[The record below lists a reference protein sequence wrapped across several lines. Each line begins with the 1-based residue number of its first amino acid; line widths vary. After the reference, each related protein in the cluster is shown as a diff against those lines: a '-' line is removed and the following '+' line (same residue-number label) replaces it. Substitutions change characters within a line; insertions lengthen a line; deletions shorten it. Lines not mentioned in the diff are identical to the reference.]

1 MNSRF
6 FLTVFITLI
15 FHLGFSQNIIKNGT
29 FKGKSKRT
37 KSFKKSS
44 SRLLNKK
51 GEFTAKSKSNSMIK
65 QSLMDF
71 NGQYRMQNFFLST
84 SFRIIFKCHLNM
96 VFGIVIII

>member
-29 FKGKSKRT
+29 FKGKPKRT

-51 GEFTAKSKSNSMIK
+51 GESCGYCGKTPDQFDNCNESP
-65 QSLMDF
+65 
-71 NGQYRMQNFFLST
+71 QN
-84 SFRIIFKCHLNM
+84 
-96 VFGIVIII
+96 

>member
-1 MNSRF
+1 MKSRF
-6 FLTVFITLI
+6 FLLVFITLT
-15 FHLGFSQNIIKNGT
+15 FSFGFSQNIIKNGA
-29 FKGKSKRT
+29 FKGKSKKT

-84 SFRIIFKCHLNM
+84 
-96 VFGIVIII
+96 G